1 MPEPVVLTVSQAR
14 QAIYL
19 ARDRQQSAGPCGA
32 ILGRLFH
39 DAAASLLDPG
49 HPAHW
54 ERTLANG
61 TSAGLAREL
70 YTLALGYELSLRQA
84 LLQNAGGEVLGLWKA
99 VQAYAAWFAQLVETA
114 REAKAIEYDPLREI
128 WVGNTGLFQA
138 EVELSARFQEQGWKA
153 PVVVKGR
160 ADQLIR
166 ASAGKWCVVE
176 LKLGPGHAEADLF
189 QACLYAEMLAS
200 SLKDIEKPAVAL
212 VRFGAAGEIDE
223 TMISPELAASIRPRL
238 VHLIGA
244 LAGVIPGAEVPEPHV
259 DASLLWPR
267 PAGPEE
273 IALGRRLAEAFHE
286 FGADVRV
293 LGEPVVGPA
302 FARYFVEPARRITA
316 GKVMKQGLNLQVR
329 LHLGRAPLIHAVE
342 GRIAVDVQRPSR
354 EFVPFGHVRSSL
366 PESARDAGSSR
377 ALAGIDLN
385 GAPVFADFSTPEQT
399 HVLVAGVAGS
409 GKTEWLRVALASL
422 LITNTPDTL
431 RLVLIDPKRNAFPEL
446 RQSPFLWSPG
456 AFLCPPQDSVVP
468 VLEEM
473 VREME
478 RRYSLFEQARAD
490 DLSDYHQKTVEW
502 LPRIICVCDEF
513 ADLLLGN
520 RKLREEIESAVNRLG
535 QKARAAGIHLVLATQ
550 RPSRQVVSG
559 ILKANLPCRVALRVT
574 DSLESRIILDQNGA
588 ENLLGRGDLLFTANG
603 ALVRLQSPFLEEADR
618 NEIFQ

>member
-1 MPEPVVLTVSQAR
+1 MPEPVLLTVSQAR
-14 QAIYL
+14 QAIYR
-19 ARDRQQSAGPCGA
+19 AQDRQQPAGPCGA

-39 DAAASLLDPG
+39 HAASSLLDPG

-61 TSAGLAREL
+61 TTVHLAREL
-70 YTLALGYELSLRQA
+70 YDLALGYELSLQQG
-84 LLQNAGGEVLGLWKA
+84 LLQGAGGDVLGLWKA

-138 EVELSARFQEQGWKA
+138 EVELSARFQEQGWRA
-153 PVVVKGR
+153 PVAVKGR

-176 LKLGPGHAEADLF
+176 FKLGSGHAEADLL

-200 SLKDIEKPAVAL
+200 SLKGVEKPAVAL
-212 VRFGAAGEIDE
+212 VRFGPAGEIEE
-223 TMISPELAASIRPRL
+223 TMISPELAASVRPQLIR
-238 VHLIGA
+238 LIGA
-244 LAGVIPGAEVPEPHV
+244 LAGVIPGAEAPEPRV

-293 LGEPVVGPA
+293 LDEPLVGPA
-302 FARYFVEPARRITA
+302 FARYFVEPARRVTA

-354 EFVPFGHVRSSL
+354 EFVPFGHVRPSL

-385 GAPVFADFSTPEQT
+385 GTPVFADFSTPEQT

-422 LITNTPDTL
+422 LITNTPETL

-468 VLEEM
+468 ILEEM
-473 VREME
+473 VQEME

-490 DLSDYHQKTVEW
+490 DLSDYHQKSVEW
-502 LPRIICVCDEF
+502 LPRIVCVCDEF

-588 ENLLGRGDLLFTANG
+588 ENLLGRGDLLFTSNG

>member
-1 MPEPVVLTVSQAR
+1 MPEPVALTVSQAR
-14 QAIYL
+14 QAIYR
-19 ARDRQQSAGPCGA
+19 ARDRREPPGPHGA

-39 DAAASLLDPG
+39 HAASSLLDPG

-61 TSAGLAREL
+61 SVTGLAREL
-70 YTLALGYELSLRQA
+70 YDLTLGYELSLRQG
-84 LLQNAGGEVLGLWKA
+84 LLQDAGEDVLGLWKA
-99 VQAYAAWFAQLVETA
+99 VQSYATWFAGLVETA
-114 REAKAIEYDPLREI
+114 RGAKAIEYDSLREI
-128 WVGNTGLFQA
+128 WVGNTDLFQA
-138 EVELSARFQEQGWKA
+138 EVELSARFQEQGWRA
-153 PVVVKGR
+153 PVLVKGR

-166 ASAGKWCVVE
+166 ASAGKWCVIE
-176 LKLGPGHAEADLF
+176 FKLGSGHAEADLL
-189 QACLYAEMLAS
+189 QACLYSEMLAS
-200 SLKDIEKPAVAL
+200 SLKGAAKPTVAL
-212 VRFGAAGEIDE
+212 VRFGAAGDIEE
-223 TMISPELAASIRPRL
+223 TLISPELAATVRPQLIRL
-238 VHLIGA
+238 VGA
-244 LAGVIPGAEVPEPHV
+244 LAGVIPGAEIPEPHV

-267 PAGPEE
+267 PPGPEE
-273 IALGRRLAEAFHE
+273 IALGRSLAEAFHE

-302 FARYFVEPARRITA
+302 FARYFVEPARRVTA
-316 GKVMKQGLNLQVR
+316 GKVMNQGLNLQVR
-329 LHLGRAPLIHAVE
+329 LRLGRAPLIHAVE

-354 EFVPFGHVRSSL
+354 EFVPFGHVRPSL
-366 PESARDAGSSR
+366 PESGRDAGSSR
-377 ALAGIDLN
+377 ALAGIGLD

-399 HVLVAGVAGS
+399 HILVAGVAGS

-422 LITNTPDTL
+422 LITNTPETL

-446 RQSPFLWSPG
+446 RQSPFLWTPG

-468 VLEEM
+468 ILEEM

-490 DLSDYHQKTVEW
+490 DLSGYHQKTVEW
-502 LPRIICVCDEF
+502 LPRIVCVCDEF

-520 RKLREEIESAVNRLG
+520 RKLREEIEGAVNRLG

-588 ENLLGRGDLLFTANG
+588 ENLLGRGDLLFTADG

-618 NEIFQ
+618 NEIFR